1 MLILP
6 RGQSIRPIDR
16 MPPYPSCVITPRVLA
31 WIALGGILG
40 SLARFTISYLWNPDH
55 VGGFPFG
62 TLVINVC
69 GCLVI
74 GMVVPVL
81 AGHPREEHLRPFIV
95 TGVLGGF
102 TTFSAFALESGVIL
116 NDGHLGLVALYI
128 GATLLLGMLAVPIG
142 VRITR
147 RLAG

>member
-1 MLILP
+1 
-6 RGQSIRPIDR
+6 
-16 MPPYPSCVITPRVLA
+16 MPPYPSCVINPRVLA

-40 SLARFTISYLWNPDH
+40 SLARFVVSYAWNPDPM
-55 VGGFPFG
+55 GGFPTG
-62 TLVINVC
+62 TVVINVI
-69 GCLVI
+69 GCLLI

-102 TTFSAFALESGVIL
+102 TTFSAFALEVGVML
-116 NDGHLGLVALYI
+116 DEGRLGLAGVYLGVTLVI
-128 GATLLLGMLAVPIG
+128 GLLAVPLG

>member
-6 RGQSIRPIDR
+6 SARSIRPIDR
-16 MPPYPSCVITPRVLA
+16 ASPYPSCVITPRVLA
-31 WIALGGILG
+31 WIAFGGIFG
-40 SLARFTISYLWNPDH
+40 SLARFLVSYLWNPVA
-55 VGGFPFG
+55 VGGFPTG
-62 TLVINVC
+62 TLVINVL
-69 GCLVI
+69 GCLLI

-102 TTFSAFALESGVIL
+102 TTFSAFALETGVML
-116 NDGHLGLVALYI
+116 DQGKLGLAGVYI
-128 GATLLLGMLAVPIG
+128 GTTLLLGLLAVPLG

-147 RLAG
+147 RLTG

>member
-6 RGQSIRPIDR
+6 PASPIRPIGEAS
-16 MPPYPSCVITPRVLA
+16 PYPSCVITPRVLA

-40 SLARFTISYLWNPDH
+40 SLARFLIMSVWNPQTID
-55 VGGFPFG
+55 GFPTG
-62 TLVINVC
+62 TLAINVV

-74 GMVVPVL
+74 GMIVPVL
-81 AGHPREEHLRPFIV
+81 EGHPREELLRPFIV
-95 TGVLGGF
+95 TGMLGGF
-102 TTFSAFALESGVIL
+102 TTFSAFALESGEML
-116 NDGHLGLVALYI
+116 DAGEFALAGLYI
-128 GATLLLGMLAVPIG
+128 GATVLLGMLAVPLG